1 MDELQRISEYLL
13 DKGKVDWSLIIQG
26 VIMELNEIYAEEEEE
41 DIDYSEDEADAIP
54 EGIPRVQTDSNGF
67 QSLI

>member
-41 DIDYSEDEADAIP
+41 DIDYSEEEADALP
-54 EGIPRVQTDSNGF
+54 EGIPEVNIDPGGF
-67 QSLI
+67 HSLI

>member
-41 DIDYSEDEADAIP
+41 DIDYSEEEADAVP
-54 EGIPRVQTDSNGF
+54 EGIPEVNIDSNGF
-67 QSLI
+67 QSLV

>member
-41 DIDYSEDEADAIP
+41 DIDYSEEEADALP
-54 EGIPRVQTDSNGF
+54 EGIPEIQTDSNGF